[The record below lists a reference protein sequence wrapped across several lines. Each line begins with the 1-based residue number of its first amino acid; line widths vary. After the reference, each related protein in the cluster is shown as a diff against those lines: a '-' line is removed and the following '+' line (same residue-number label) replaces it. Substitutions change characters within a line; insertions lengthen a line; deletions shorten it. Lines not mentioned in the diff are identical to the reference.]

1 MILRELYE
9 LYNRLVRQGVVMPTR
24 GCSMQKISYRIV
36 LKYDGTLVRIEDAR
50 EVVESV
56 KVTKKGTNVTRKK
69 VPVEKLVLGESKP
82 SGTGLNPCFL
92 WDNPAYLL
100 GCPDVKERA
109 GEYFKSLKN
118 AHLSFESQIASARY
132 SAVCRFL
139 ENWIPVSSDEL
150 GICKEQ
156 VTANGVFRIEG
167 EENDVHEDANI
178 QNWWTSSGRF
188 SWRETKSSVV
198 KTGMCL
204 VTGEQSEIAVTHEPA
219 IKNVIGA
226 QSSGAKLVSFNCD
239 SFESYGKEQS
249 SNSPVSEAVAFAYC
263 NSLNYLLN
271 RKISRVNIADT
282 TVVFW
287 TDAPNRSD
295 DDEIALLAGAALDPE
310 RLTVFAQDDALVK
323 RIHEKLHD
331 IVNGYRTRNLDDA
344 STRFFILGLSANA
357 ARLSVRFYHESSLC
371 DFYTCLSEHFEAMQL
386 QPPQITQYHQ
396 QYISPYMIMKSAVR
410 EAKDIPPYFSG
421 ALMRAILS
429 GVAYPDSIA
438 LAILR
443 RLKIN
448 PSYNYV
454 SCAYLKA
461 WLSRKQTNYSLK
473 PMLDTS
479 NTQPGYVLGRLFA
492 VLQKTQDNAYKGGL
506 NRTIQDS
513 YYGSASTSPQ
523 SVFPRILRLNR
534 HHLAKIESLGL
545 RVIREKAIQEIMGML
560 DSFPARLSLEQQGLF
575 ALGYY
580 HQTQSFYTDKKYT
593 SETN

>member
-9 LYNRLVRQGVVMPTR
+9 LYNRLVRQGVTMPSR

-36 LKYDGTLVRIEDAR
+36 LKYDGSLVRIEDAR

-56 KVTKKGTNVTRKK
+56 KITKRGTSVTRKK
-69 VPVEKLVLGESKP
+69 VPVEKLLLGESKP
-82 SGTGLNPCFL
+82 SGSGVNPCFL

-100 GCPDVKERA
+100 GCSDVKERA
-109 GEYFKSLKN
+109 GEYFEALKN
-118 AHLSFESQIASARY
+118 AHLAVESQIASTRY

-139 ENWIPVSSDEL
+139 ESWIPVSSDKL

-167 EENDVHEDANI
+167 EEIDVHEDAII
-178 QNWWTSSGRF
+178 QNWWNSCGYA
-188 SWRETKSSVV
+188 SWRETKSSAAQSA
-198 KTGMCL
+198 MCL
-204 VTGEQSEIAVTHEPA
+204 VTGKPSEIAVIHEPA

-263 NSLNYLLN
+263 NSLNYLLS
-271 RKISRVNIADT
+271 RKISRINIADT

-287 TDAPNRSD
+287 TDASNRSE

-310 RLTVFAQDDALVK
+310 RLTTFAQNDSLVK
-323 RIHEKLHD
+323 RIHDKLSD
-331 IVNGYRTRNLDDA
+331 IANGYRTRNLHDDN
-344 STRFFILGLSANA
+344 TRFFILGLSANA
-357 ARLSVRFYHESSLC
+357 ARLSVRFYHESSLGE
-371 DFYTCLSEHFEAMQL
+371 FFSCLSEHFEAMRL
-386 QPPQITQYHQ
+386 QPPYINRDNQKC
-396 QYISPYMIMKSAVR
+396 ISPYMIMKSAVR
-410 EAKDIPPYFSG
+410 ESKDIPPYFSG

-438 LAILR
+438 LSILR
-443 RLKIN
+443 RLRIN
-448 PSYNYV
+448 PSHNYI

-513 YYGSASTSPQ
+513 YYGSASASPQ

-534 HHLAKIESLGL
+534 HHLAKIESPGL
-545 RVIREKAIQEIMGML
+545 RVVREKAIQEIMGLL

-575 ALGYY
+575 ALGFY
-580 HQTQSFYTDKKYT
+580 HQTQSFYTDNKLT
-593 SETN
+593 SEN